1 MVMVGGHYLVEFF
14 ISWHNGIY
22 NLFLKFLIATTIK
35 ARVVTVAHANT
46 PNKEQE
52 KKLNYTKC
60 NTSKISLLSF
70 SFVDSTCILTI
81 SNRDLKG
88 RLVLLK
94 SFFFL
99 TIG

>member
-14 ISWHNGIY
+14 ISWHNDIY
-22 NLFLKFLIATTIK
+22 NLFLKFLIATTIN
-35 ARVVTVAHANT
+35 ANT

-60 NTSKISLLSF
+60 NTSNISLLSL
-70 SFVDSTCILTI
+70 SSVDSTCILTI

-88 RLVLLK
+88 RLVLLN

-99 TIG
+99 TIGL